1 VAHATAKRNGCNGR
15 CHAAAATATAVATV
29 YAGCGSSLG
38 NLAGCIECW
47 PPSALLLLLLLLL
60 LQR

>member
-1 VAHATAKRNGCNGR
+1 VH
-15 CHAAAATATAVATV
+15 
-29 YAGCGSSLG
+29 AGCGSSLG